1 MHLFRAKGAR
11 RWRDFERRKYHVRS
25 ALRNPARRTVCL
37 CLLTVQCKI
46 LGSLSAI
53 RGIEISAA
61 ARHGRHR
68 SLVGAEPDRSLAE
81 NQIRENRDRAGG
93 LACLTFNDDR
103 Q

>member
-46 LGSLSAI
+46 LGTLSAI

-61 ARHGRHR
+61 AHDMVAIVRWWAR
-68 SLVGAEPDRSLAE
+68 
-81 NQIRENRDRAGG
+81 NQTGV
-93 LACLTFNDDR
+93 
-103 Q
+103 